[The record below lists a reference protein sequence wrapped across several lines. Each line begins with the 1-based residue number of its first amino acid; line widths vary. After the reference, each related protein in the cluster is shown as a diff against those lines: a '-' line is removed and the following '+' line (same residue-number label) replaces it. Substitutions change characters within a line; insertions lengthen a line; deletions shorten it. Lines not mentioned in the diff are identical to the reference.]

1 MPQSPNI
8 RSKPA
13 AAVLSLLLVSLLLV
27 ACGGSSSTTTTTNAA
42 AAASTN
48 AARSGFAGRF
58 AAVRECLAK
67 SGITLPKRTPGQA
80 RPLGGVLGGARQ
92 LPKGVTQ
99 AQYEAALH
107 KCGLN
112 SAGPGAGRSTRLA
125 SPAYK
130 LALANF
136 AACMRTNGENL
147 PAPNTS
153 GKGAIFN
160 TTGINTSSATFQ
172 AAAAKCSSILRSSF
186 APGSPG
192 SGTGGGTGG
201 AAPGGSTEGSQ
212 G

>member
-1 MPQSPNI
+1 MPQRRNI

-27 ACGGSSSTTTTTNAA
+27 ACGGSSSSTTTTATTNVAA
-42 AAASTN
+42 ATSTN
-48 AARSGFAGRF
+48 GGRGAFAGRF

-67 SGITLPKRTPGQA
+67 NGITLPKRTPGQA
-80 RPLGGVLGGARQ
+80 RPLGGLLGGVRQ

-99 AQYEAALH
+99 AQYDAALH

-112 SAGPGAGRSTRLA
+112 RPNRGGVTSRLA

-136 AACMRTNGENL
+136 AACMRQNGENL
-147 PAPNTS
+147 PVPNTS
-153 GKGAIFN
+153 GKGPIFN

-172 AAAAKCSSILRSSF
+172 AAAAKCSAILRSSF

-192 SGTGGGTGG
+192 SGTPGGG
-201 AAPGGSTEGSQ
+201 Q